1 VRLDSGFTPVWGSSA
16 IFALT
21 FSIFVAFGEVLCAW
35 ILDLRQYG
43 EVLPFLHRLFFD
55 FCYIWGG
62 SVRLDSGFAPVWGG
76 SAIFMP
82 AFLNFATY
90 LGVLCVWIQDLR
102 QHGEVLPKF
111 RRCT

>member
-1 VRLDSGFTPVWGSSA
+1 MRLDSGFTPVWGSSA

-21 FSIFVAFGEVLCAW
+21 FSIFVAFGEVL
-35 ILDLRQYG
+35 
-43 EVLPFLHRLFFD
+43 PFLHRLFFD

-62 SVRLDSGFAPVWGG
+62 SVCLDSGFAPVWGG